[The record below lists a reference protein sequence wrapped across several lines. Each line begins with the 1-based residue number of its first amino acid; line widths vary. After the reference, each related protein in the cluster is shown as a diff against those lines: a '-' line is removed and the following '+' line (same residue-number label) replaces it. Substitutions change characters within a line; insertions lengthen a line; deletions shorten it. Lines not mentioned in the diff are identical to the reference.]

1 MADYVGVGEAYV
13 GDRIQALEQFDSAK
27 QSGVAAP
34 RQVYLAGIAG
44 HNELRIAPHTGEEHL
59 ELPQIGVLGLVQ
71 DHAGPVQGAS
81 PHIGERGYLNGSL
94 SHEILQ
100 LLRRDHIP
108 ESIVEGL
115 EIGVQLVLEIA
126 GKKAQA
132 LSRLHCRTGEY
143 DAFYVSVL
151 QGPYRQGDG
160 NVSLAGAGRT
170 RREDKVVVE
179 PGAYHSLLST
189 VPGYDGLA
197 VVSIDYGRLRVQH
210 HRGSGSLSVEHLFHV
225 IRREVHLVA
234 LYLYELLQAQLEFFY
249 VLFLPLKQ
257 YVAAA
262 GHGLQMRKMAAQC
275 LEVAVCRPINA
286 YRVYLFQR
294 NRSLHSANIENYRS
308 ICTE

>member
-1 MADYVGVGEAYV
+1 MRALATRLNTTRSIFSASMARVSGAAGVRGGAHFGRDPGRY
-13 GDRIQALEQFDSAK
+13 GSWHRLERHPK
-27 QSGVAAP
+27 
-34 RQVYLAGIAG
+34 
-44 HNELRIAPHTGEEHL
+44 
-59 ELPQIGVLGLVQ
+59 
-71 DHAGPVQGAS
+71 DHRRRGA
-81 PHIGERGYLNGSL
+81 
-94 SHEILQ
+94 
-100 LLRRDHIP
+100 
-108 ESIVEGL
+108 V
-115 EIGVQLVLEIA
+115 
-126 GKKAQA
+126 
-132 LSRLHCRTGEY
+132 
-143 DAFYVSVL
+143 
-151 QGPYRQGDG
+151 
-160 NVSLAGAGRT
+160 GAGRT

-262 GHGLQMRKMAAQC
+262 GHGLQMRKMAAQR

-286 YRVYLFQR
+286 YRVDFCQR